1 MVIGL
6 PSGANRY
13 PSQLRSGSHPDA
25 DEYALLM
32 ETGQETG
39 QRAATTT
46 AELIADLD
54 TLLFELRERLDAYIA
69 SGGDDI
75 VAADE
80 GFRVATLVQGSTDAA
95 ARHAAEVAA
104 ALERLHGISRDP

>member
-32 ETGQETG
+32 ETG

-95 ARHAAEVAA
+95 VRHAAEVAA
-104 ALERLHGISRDP
+104 ALERSHGISRDP